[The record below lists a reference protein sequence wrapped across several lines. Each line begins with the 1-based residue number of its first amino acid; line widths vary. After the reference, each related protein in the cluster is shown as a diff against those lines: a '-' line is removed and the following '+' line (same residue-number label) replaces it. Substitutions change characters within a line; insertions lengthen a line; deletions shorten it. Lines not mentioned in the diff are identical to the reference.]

1 MGGEQLSDVV
11 ARRLADGDDS
21 EGARH
26 GAIILIWTAGVPP
39 LMSGPEARG
48 PED

>member
-1 MGGEQLSDVV
+1 MGREQRGDVV

-26 GAIILIWTAGVPP
+26 DGIILIRTAGVPARD
-39 LMSGPEARG
+39 PEKT
-48 PED
+48 